1 MELLFIAWFILLVY
15 SLLLIARDAYFIAGQ
30 KKRRRENEKALARAL
45 EQRQKIIDSWHDNN

>member
-1 MELLFIAWFILLVY
+1 MELLFIAWCVLVVY

-45 EQRQKIIDSWHDNN
+45 DQRQKIVDSWHDH